1 MLRVEN
7 QDHFRRAYLRD
18 HPVPHV
24 AALLPRGPRW
34 DAFDARE
41 KRSQAVAWARASR
54 DGAAVRPSLA
64 AACVSLG
71 SRHGGCV
78 EVPPRHRDA
87 SPYLFNATF
96 SLEVPGS
103 GAAKRGIVDALLA
116 GTIPVVLRGA
126 APVAAPGQPLSKTLD
141 AFRAAPFFD
150 PFAQT
155 DLWPWHWPAQE
166 LTSLSVS
173 RRDLKER
180 GLRALLDDVD
190 DGAETDRR
198 SSRPNFKPLELG
210 HIDVDAADFWTNRW
224 LPSSSRG
231 TVEESEA
238 FAYAHVEFGLKT
250 WVPRRSMTSSSR
262 SCGS

>member
-1 MLRVEN
+1 VPNFKGSKLGFRSFRLILGRAINFRSALEAWMFFSGTRGTLASKRRRIARFPPRWHTEARELTPTRSRHEACREAEQFSAWRQARVLRVEN

-41 KRSQAVAWARASR
+41 KRSQAVAWARAPR

-78 EVPPRHRDA
+78 EVPARHRDA

-126 APVAAPGQPLSKTLD
+126 APVVAPGQPL
-141 AFRAAPFFD
+141 
-150 PFAQT
+150 
-155 DLWPWHWPAQE
+155 
-166 LTSLSVS
+166 
-173 RRDLKER
+173 
-180 GLRALLDDVD
+180 
-190 DGAETDRR
+190 
-198 SSRPNFKPLELG
+198 
-210 HIDVDAADFWTNRW
+210 
-224 LPSSSRG
+224 
-231 TVEESEA
+231 
-238 FAYAHVEFGLKT
+238 
-250 WVPRRSMTSSSR
+250 
-262 SCGS
+262 

>member
-1 MLRVEN
+1 VLRVEN

-224 LPSSSRG
+224 LSSRSRR
-231 TVEESEA
+231 TAEESEA
-238 FAYAHVEFGLKT
+238 FAYAHVEVALKT
-250 WVPRRSMTSSSR
+250 WVPRRSTTSSSR